1 MEWTATRSG
10 KHAVVGYNGRG
21 DALYN
26 NPASGFDVIADQIA
40 CHRRT
45 SISKKRFPG
54 GGGNG
59 GDNPPGFECSPLS
72 HCTIC
77 NERMDEYKDQKEK
90 VMEARD
96 ALSPCPPSISQ
107 AVGDNRFIKQPSTNC
122 YVSTFPKEFTD
133 LIGNS
138 YTITK
143 QCCYIR

>member
-26 NPASGFDVIADQIA
+26 NPLSGIEEIADLIA

-54 GGGNG
+54 GDGDN
-59 GDNPPGFECSPLS
+59 GDNPPGFECPQ
-72 HCTIC
+72 HCVTC
-77 NERMDEYKDQKEK
+77 NERMGDYKDQKEK
-90 VMEARD
+90 VMEARY
-96 ALSPCPPSISQ
+96 ALSPCPPCEPQ

-122 YVSTFPKEFTD
+122 YVSTFPKEYTD
-133 LIGNS
+133 LSSNS

-143 QCCYIR
+143 QCCYR